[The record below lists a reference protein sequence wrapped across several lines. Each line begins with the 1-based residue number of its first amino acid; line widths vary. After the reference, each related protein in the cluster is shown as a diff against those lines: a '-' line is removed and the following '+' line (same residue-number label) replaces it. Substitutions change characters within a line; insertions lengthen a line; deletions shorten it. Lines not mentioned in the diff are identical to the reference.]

1 MLKLWNDYKDK
12 EKTLTKKEQDI
23 IKEGKKNLKKLK
35 SGSKEYYAEMRSIC
49 TRLGEAREE
58 IVSQQSQKREETYSE
73 IVNYSLNTTTK
84 TVPNTIATQIAT
96 NVYESGQY
104 WYAYGGNGSTKL

>member
-1 MLKLWNDYKDK
+1 M
-12 EKTLTKKEQDI
+12 TKKEQDI